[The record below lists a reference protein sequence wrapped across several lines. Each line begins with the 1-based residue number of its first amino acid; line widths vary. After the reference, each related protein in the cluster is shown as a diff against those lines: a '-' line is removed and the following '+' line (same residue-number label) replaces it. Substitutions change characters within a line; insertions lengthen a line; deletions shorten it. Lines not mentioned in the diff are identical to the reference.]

1 MASVG
6 VSVGRQAEDALQPP
20 TEPPLPETKPL
31 PPPQPPPPVSAPQP
45 QPPPRPPSPA
55 GVKAEE
61 NCSFLPLVHNIIKCM
76 DKDSPDVQQDL
87 NALRTKFQEMRKVVG
102 AMPGIHLSPERQQ
115 QQLHR
120 LREQSSVWAGFKAPT
135 KYCGTRSSE
144 TPGGRALPEGCGGHG
159 LLMGLSCAPE
169 L

>member
-20 TEPPLPETKPL
+20 AEPPLPETKPL

-61 NCSFLPLVHNIIKCM
+61 NCSFLPLVHNIIKWRSVANTRIPT
-76 DKDSPDVQQDL
+76 DSQVIWPHSRV
-87 NALRTKFQEMRKVVG
+87 
-102 AMPGIHLSPERQQ
+102 HLSTDRHPSRMPPRDQRSASRIWEDVT
-115 QQLHR
+115 
-120 LREQSSVWAGFKAPT
+120 SVTWWFLLLLSHQWT
-135 KYCGTRSSE
+135 H
-144 TPGGRALPEGCGGHG
+144 LP
-159 LLMGLSCAPE
+159 S
-169 L
+169 

>member
-61 NCSFLPLVHNIIKCM
+61 NCSFLPLVHNIIKW
-76 DKDSPDVQQDL
+76 SPRACWTWQRRVGGPHAGSAFTFIWGARLELAQGSSRPVSRTPSPQGLFPHMCRFQSAQQPTSRGL
-87 NALRTKFQEMRKVVG
+87 ALGPDGQEVT
-102 AMPGIHLSPERQQ
+102 P
-115 QQLHR
+115 R
-120 LREQSSVWAGFKAPT
+120 LTCSS
-135 KYCGTRSSE
+135 S
-144 TPGGRALPEGCGGHG
+144 ALPC
-159 LLMGLSCAPE
+159 LLLC
-169 L
+169 

>member
-20 TEPPLPETKPL
+20 AEPPLPETKPL

-45 QPPPRPPSPA
+45 QPQPLPRPPSPA

-76 DKDSPDVQQDL
+76 DKDSPDVHQDL
-87 NALRTKFQEMRKVVG
+87 NALKTKFQEMRKVVS
-102 AMPGIHLSPERQQ
+102 AMPGIRLSPERQQ

-120 LREQSSVWAGFKAPT
+120 LREQVRT
-135 KYCGTRSSE
+135 KNE
-144 TPGGRALPEGCGGHG
+144 
-159 LLMGLSCAPE
+159 LLQKYKSLCMFEIPKE
-169 L
+169 

>member
-20 TEPPLPETKPL
+20 AEPPLPETKPL

-61 NCSFLPLVHNIIKCM
+61 NCSFLPLVHNIIKW
-76 DKDSPDVQQDL
+76 SPRACWTWQ
-87 NALRTKFQEMRKVVG
+87 RRVG
-102 AMPGIHLSPERQQ
+102 GLTLGRPSPSLGVRGWSWPRGHRGRSAGPQARRASSHTCAGSSPPSTRQPRPGLGS
-115 QQLHR
+115 
-120 LREQSSVWAGFKAPT
+120 
-135 KYCGTRSSE
+135 
-144 TPGGRALPEGCGGHG
+144 
-159 LLMGLSCAPE
+159 
-169 L
+169 